1 MNSFVKTALLG
12 LLFLGLLVGCS
23 GQEPSATD
31 RPGVN
36 DSASKPDTEVSGAKI
51 YLYDRGRVTT
61 EILSEKIIK
70 FESNDSTMA
79 YKLDID
85 VLDSTGQVSTQ
96 IVGDSGIIRE
106 ATGQLYIYGNVVVI
120 TEDKSRLETDYLW
133 WDSKA
138 DKIKTDAFVKITR
151 EDDVITGW
159 GLEAD
164 EKLNSYKILN
174 QVSGAVED
182 PDKLAP

>member
-1 MNSFVKTALLG
+1 MNSVVKAALCG
-12 LLFLGLLVGCS
+12 LLFLAILSGCS
-23 GQEPSATD
+23 SKEPSATD
-31 RPGVN
+31 SADLN

-61 EILSEKIIK
+61 EILSERIIR

-79 YKLDID
+79 YKLEIDI
-85 VLDSTGQVSTQ
+85 LDSAGQVSTE

-106 ATGQLYIYGNVVVI
+106 VSGQLYIYGNVVVI
-120 TEDKSRLETDYLW
+120 TEDDSRLETDYLW

-138 DKIKTDAFVKITR
+138 DKIKTDSFVKITR
-151 EDDVITGW
+151 EGDVITGW
-159 GLEAD
+159 GLVAD

-174 QVSGAVED
+174 QVSGAVKD
-182 PDKLAP
+182 AKKLTD